1 MKNISLNIAKE
12 IDPATKETLKLVA
25 QVAGGLDIQFVVIG
39 ATARDLVLH
48 YGYGAEIQRA
58 TRDIDFAVQV
68 ESWAAFEKLTSAL
81 VQHGYR
87 KAKIQHRLKSPTGGT
102 IDIVPFGPLQSG
114 EAKIVWPPP
123 DGNEMI
129 VLGMQEALATAV
141 MVDLGSQES
150 LHIPVAT
157 PVGLVILKLVSWA
170 ERSVQD
176 RVKDAQDILFL
187 LSSYDKVPSAQEEFF
202 GDEELIDKSGGDL
215 TLGAA
220 EILGRHVGQTVA
232 PETSSYLTQ
241 LFESGIRK
249 CSIEMLVENSCSNYE
264 RQFDRHSRLLET
276 FIIGF
281 RGRQ

>member
-1 MKNISLNIAKE
+1 MKNISLNIAKAV
-12 IDPATKETLKLVA
+12 DPAAKETLKLVA
-25 QVAGGLDIQFVVIG
+25 QVADGLDIQFVVIG

-48 YGYGAEIQRA
+48 CCYGAEIQRA

-81 VQHGYR
+81 AQHGYR
-87 KAKIQHRLKSPTGGT
+87 KVKVQHRLKSPTGGT
-102 IDIVPFGPLQSG
+102 IDIVPFGSLQSG

-123 DGNEMI
+123 DGNEMV

-157 PVGLVILKLVSWA
+157 PVTLVILKLVSWT

-176 RVKDAQDILFL
+176 RIKDARDFLFL
-187 LSSYDKVPSAQEEFF
+187 LSSYDKVPLAQEEFF
-202 GDEELIDKSGGDL
+202 SDEELIERSGGDL

-220 EILGRHVGQTVA
+220 EILGRHAGHAVA
-232 PETSSYLTQ
+232 PETSTYLSK
-241 LFESGIRK
+241 LFASGIRR
-249 CSIEMLVENSCSNYE
+249 CSIETLVEDSCSNLE
-264 RQFDRHSRLLET
+264 LQLDRHSMLLDA
-276 FIIGF
+276 FITGF